1 MITLLDTVH
10 AKQAE
15 DATSCVQALFE
26 INADVSLATTQATL
40 VTTQAD
46 LATAQTDFKAQR
58 TAYKAGGDAV
68 ISLCKVLGIE
78 PPPRSTSSFVE
89 VALTAARPILSDKL
103 KNLAELINRLD
114 KLVPE
119 KME

>member
-1 MITLLDTVH
+1 VRVRVLLDN
-10 AKQAE
+10 K
-15 DATSCVQALFE
+15 
-26 INADVSLATTQATL
+26 ADDSLATTQATL
-40 VTTQAD
+40 VSTQAE

-58 TAYKAGGDAV
+58 AAYKAGGDAV
-68 ISLCKVLGIE
+68 ISLCKVLGVE

-89 VALTAARPILSDKL
+89 VAITAARPILSDKL

>member
-1 MITLLDTVH
+1 VRVQVLLDI
-10 AKQAE
+10 K
-15 DATSCVQALFE
+15 
-26 INADVSLATTQATL
+26 ADDSLATTQATL
-40 VTTQAD
+40 VATQAE

-58 TAYKAGGDAV
+58 AAYKAGGDAV
-68 ISLCKVLGIE
+68 IALCKVLGIE
-78 PPPRSTSSFVE
+78 PPPRSTPSFVE
-89 VALTAARPILSDKL
+89 VSLTAARPILSDKL